1 MDMELFPWY
10 QPIVETASG
19 RIAGYEALARTRNQQ
34 GEVVSAGAYFSD
46 PTIEPDER
54 INADRHVR
62 YQALS
67 ALKEIP
73 GDSFISI
80 NLSPEWL
87 QYVAEA
93 GELPTLA
100 MLEELQVDPSRVMIE
115 ITELSGDLDLI
126 CQAVSLYREAG
137 FRIAID
143 DFGADFS
150 QLDRVALLLPDVVK
164 LDMKLLRDGLDNP
177 RNASMIQVLGEMAS
191 RLGAKVLCEGVE
203 TEEAYFLALTCNAY
217 YMQGFL
223 FSEARS
229 HALPSDHFNRQSTL
243 LRDSYR
249 DMALDSSTRSQWLA
263 QKVSAELVGLREQIR
278 ARGVVAGT
286 IDLEHYLPTGQMLRF
301 YICDRTGTQISPNY
315 ENRSGAWKINREPE
329 GCDWSWRPY
338 FIELMA
344 SDDIEQRLVFSEPY
358 HDIYAGELSQT
369 AALLIDESHILLADL
384 RSGQVDGDLFHNGR
398 GMRARSIDV
407 L

>member
-19 RIAGYEALARTRNQQ
+19 RIAGYEALARTQNEQ
-34 GEVVSAGAYFSD
+34 GEVVSAGAYFADCSID
-46 PTIEPDER
+46 LEKR

-67 ALKEIP
+67 ALHEIP
-73 GDSFISI
+73 GDSFVSI

-87 QYVAEA
+87 HHVAKT
-93 GELPTLA
+93 GELPTLS

-115 ITELSGDLDLI
+115 ITELSGDLELI
-126 CQAVSLYREAG
+126 CQAVSLYRAAG
-137 FRIAID
+137 FKIAID

-150 QLDRVALLLPDVVK
+150 QLDRVALLMPDVVK

-223 FSEARS
+223 FSQARA
-229 HALPSDHFNRQSTL
+229 HALPVEQFSRKSTL

-278 ARGVVAGT
+278 AKGVVAGV

-315 ENRSGAWKINREPE
+315 ENRSGAWKINREAE
-329 GCDWSWRPY
+329 GSDWSWRPY

-407 L
+407 F